1 MRRRPLLAS
10 AAVGLL
16 SVAAT
21 TSTQL
26 LAQSGESVYRVGIL
40 RPSAPPPSAS
50 DLIVAGIPRALRELG
65 YVEGRNLKIELRWA
79 GGDFSRLPALAEEL
93 ARADVDLV
101 VAVSAPAARAMKV
114 AAPNLPIV
122 MFGNFD
128 PVALGLVASL
138 ARPGGNITGVLIAPD
153 GTLAGKR
160 LELLTQA
167 VPKARRIAYLAPP
180 PSDATRLQLQETRRA
195 AAVLGL
201 ELSDVEVVDGDYEKA
216 FAAMAAQRPAA
227 LFVAAHTLFVRDR
240 RQIIELAAKYKLPAI
255 YEWREQV
262 KDGGLMSY
270 STDQYGLY
278 QRLASYVD
286 RILKGSRPA
295 DLPVE
300 QPTQFKLVINLQTA
314 RALGLSLPQ
323 SLLLRADE
331 VVE

>member
-1 MRRRPLLAS
+1 
-10 AAVGLL
+10 V
-16 SVAAT
+16 T
-21 TSTQL
+21 
-26 LAQSGESVYRVGIL
+26 
-40 RPSAPPPSAS
+40 
-50 DLIVAGIPRALRELG
+50 GIPRALRELG

-79 GGDFSRLPALAEEL
+79 GGDFSRLPVLAEEL
-93 ARADVDLV
+93 ARTDVDVV
-101 VAVSAPAARAMKV
+101 VAVSAPAVRAMSA
-114 AAPNLPIV
+114 AAPKLPIV
-122 MFGNFD
+122 MFGNLD

-180 PSDATRLQLQETRRA
+180 AGDASRLQLLETRRA
-195 AAVLGL
+195 AAALGV
-201 ELSDVEVVDGDYEKA
+201 ELADVEVIDGDYVRA
-216 FAAMAAQRPAA
+216 FASMMAKRPDA
-227 LFVAAHTLFVRDR
+227 LLVAAHTLFYRDR
-240 RQIIELAAKYKLPAI
+240 RQIIDLAAKARLPAI

-278 QRLASYVD
+278 QRLASYID
-286 RILKGSRPA
+286 RILKGARPA

-300 QPTQFKLVINLQTA
+300 QPTTFTLAINLSSA
-314 RALGLSLPQ
+314 KALGLSLPQ

-331 VVE
+331 VIE